1 MKLKFK
7 AELQDIVI
15 FIVFAIFLLYIIAL
29 AMVNIPSL
37 SVNGEFA
44 GLNPLPA
51 FAEDKIVPTLG
62 FYILALAGLFMSVKS
77 YFFDVE
83 KGFGISTEKSNK
95 GGYSRWAKE
104 KEIKTDDGIAEIKIL
119 DEKTNAAGVPLI
131 IKQNEMWVDNGEY
144 HTLVIGATGSGK
156 TQTVILPTVKNLAK
170 AGESMIIT
178 DPKGEIYEK
187 TSEMLREKGYQILL
201 LNFHLSLVHIPLS
214 HQRE

>member
-119 DEKTNAAGVPLI
+119 D
-131 IKQNEMWVDNGEY
+131 
-144 HTLVIGATGSGK
+144 
-156 TQTVILPTVKNLAK
+156 
-170 AGESMIIT
+170 
-178 DPKGEIYEK
+178 
-187 TSEMLREKGYQILL
+187 
-201 LNFHLSLVHIPLS
+201 
-214 HQRE
+214 